1 MNIKPVS
8 EFYYDK
14 KNKKLTIVCQPV
26 SPTYPMGPA
35 GARVED
41 VFVKNGES
49 KNDNNKFRFPFKCK
63 GEQQEEVYIKPK
75 QLSWQSLSRFKQRQ
89 EGLQRR
95 DERPDTILQREVRE
109 SHNSLYGVPTNE
121 EKI

>member
-14 KNKKLTIVCQPV
+14 KNKKLTIICQPV
-26 SPTYPMGPA
+26 SPSYPTGPA
-35 GARVED
+35 GAQVED
-41 VFVKNGES
+41 VFIKNGEG

-75 QLSWQSLSRFKQRQ
+75 QLSRQSLSCFKQRK

-109 SHNSLYGVPTNE
+109 SPDRLYGVPTNE